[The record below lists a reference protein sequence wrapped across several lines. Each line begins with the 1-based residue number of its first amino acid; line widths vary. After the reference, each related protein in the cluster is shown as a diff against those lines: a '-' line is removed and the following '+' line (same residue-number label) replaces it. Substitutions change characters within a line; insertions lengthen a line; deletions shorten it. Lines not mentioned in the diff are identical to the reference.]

1 MCHIRTSLA
10 QFIQHDVKILIL
22 IILAFTAKLFK
33 NILTIIIKFHFN
45 YNLKICIIKNI

>member
-33 NILTIIIKFHFN
+33 NILTIIIGKLIKF
-45 YNLKICIIKNI
+45 LI